1 VKVVLDTNV
10 LLSGL
15 IVPESG
21 PGRIIR
27 AWREARLDLVV
38 SEAMLDEIR
47 RILAYPKI
55 RKRLRWDRDA
65 IERFIL
71 LLRFRCTVVVP
82 PVKTFDRLRDP
93 ADAMVLATLVHSEAE
108 ALITGDSDLLAL
120 ADDYPVI
127 SPAEFVRRL

>member
-1 VKVVLDTNV
+1 VRVVLDTNV

-15 IVPESG
+15 IVPDSG

-47 RILAYPKI
+47 RTLSYPKI
-55 RKRLRWDRDA
+55 RKRLQWDPDE

-71 LLRFRCTVVVP
+71 LLRFKCVTVAP
-82 PVKTFDRLRDP
+82 PSMIFGHLRDP
-93 ADAMVLATLVHSEAE
+93 ADASVLATLIHSEAE
-108 ALITGDSDLLAL
+108 AMITGDNDLLAL
-120 ADDYPVI
+120 ADRYPII